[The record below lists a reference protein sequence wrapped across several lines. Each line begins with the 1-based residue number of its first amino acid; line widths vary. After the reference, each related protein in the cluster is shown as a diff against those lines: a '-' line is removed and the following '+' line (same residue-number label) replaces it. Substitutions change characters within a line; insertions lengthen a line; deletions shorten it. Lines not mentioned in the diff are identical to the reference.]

1 MSVSSIESDDSE
13 CFICNEKLPEPAIS
27 LLDYEILRQCE
38 CSAKLHAKCYTRWLL
53 QSKTCPVCRKPLII
67 ENQVNSRIQVYQD
80 TSGDLIPN
88 YVEIIRTNNDN
99 FRIHFI
105 KSFISILLTLSFI
118 IIVILLVITI
128 R

>member
-1 MSVSSIESDDSE
+1 MSISSIESDDSE

-38 CSAKLHAKCYTRWLL
+38 CSAKLHAKCYARWLV
-53 QSKTCPVCRKPLII
+53 QSKSCPVCRKPLLI
-67 ENQVNSRIQVYQD
+67 ENQMNPRIQVYEH
-80 TSGDLIPN
+80 TTVDLLPN
-88 YVEIIRTNNDN
+88 YIEIIRPNNDN
-99 FRIHFI
+99 FRNHIL

-118 IIVILLVITI
+118 IIVILLAITI